1 MEATAC
7 YGGIT
12 EKGKL
17 RSHDVLHPGRFG
29 SAPLHEP
36 EHLSVGINGRKS
48 TSLTDATSPWMVAV
62 SKREGTTLRRKTQ
75 VVASAPKQANQMRVK
90 SRLTSLP

>member
-1 MEATAC
+1 MMEATAC
-7 YGGIT
+7 YGGIV
-12 EKGKL
+12 EIGKL

-62 SKREGTTLRRKTQ
+62 SKREGDNTASKNPGGCLSTETSESNACQEQ
-75 VVASAPKQANQMRVK
+75 VN
-90 SRLTSLP
+90 